1 MTNSDIVEEILFKSH
16 SLQIQQEVMGYA
28 ETLMIDDPK
37 LDKATA
43 YDRAFNEISEYGSW
57 WRRRVYWLPVWGRI
71 WILIIKTVGFYIFIS
86 YYIEKI

>member
-37 LDKATA
+37 LEKSTA
-43 YDRAFNEISEYGSW
+43 YRRAYQKLS
-57 WRRRVYWLPVWGRI
+57 
-71 WILIIKTVGFYIFIS
+71 KTI
-86 YYIEKI
+86 

>member
-16 SLQIQQEVMGYA
+16 SLQIEAEVMGYA

-43 YDRAFNEISEYGSW
+43 YDKAFNEISEYGS
-57 WRRRVYWLPVWGRI
+57 
-71 WILIIKTVGFYIFIS
+71 
-86 YYIEKI
+86 